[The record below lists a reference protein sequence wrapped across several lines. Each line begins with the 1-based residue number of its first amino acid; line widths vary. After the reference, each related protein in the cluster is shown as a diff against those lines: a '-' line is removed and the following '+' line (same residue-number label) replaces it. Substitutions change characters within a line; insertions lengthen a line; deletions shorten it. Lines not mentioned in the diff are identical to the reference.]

1 MRRLVATGLRR
12 LYLTLFGLFLAAPI
26 VIVIG
31 VSLNETRRMS
41 FPPEQVSLHWYQ
53 VFFADPRW
61 LSAFTVSLTIA
72 GAAALLSM
80 AMALPLAYAVW
91 KFNTTLS
98 RALAGL
104 GTLPFMLPGVVI
116 SVVYLIFWSWT
127 GHAGKIE
134 DTVLSHAM
142 FFLAVP
148 LVTVNLGFR
157 LIDRALVEAAQ
168 TMGAR
173 DGDVFRSV
181 VLPLLLPYIV
191 SGLLFVFVLSLNEY
205 LIAYMVAGLNV
216 ETLPIKVFN
225 SLRLGFEPT
234 MCVGATLFMLVGT
247 AAFSLVALLGDL
259 PKLLGADGRSRE
271 N

>member
-1 MRRLVATGLRR
+1 MSGALAAGARR
-12 LYLTLFGLFLAAPI
+12 LYLALFGLFLAAPL

-31 VSLNETRRMS
+31 VSLNSTRRMS
-41 FPPEQVSLHWYQ
+41 FPPEQASLHWYA
-53 VFFADPRW
+53 VFFSDPRW
-61 LSAFTVSLTIA
+61 LSAFTTSLAIA
-72 GAAALLSM
+72 TGAALLAM
-80 AMALPLAYAVW
+80 AMALPLSYAVW
-91 KFNTTLS
+91 KFHTRLS
-98 RALAGL
+98 QALVGL
-104 GTLPFMLPGVVI
+104 GMLPFLLPGVVV
-116 SVVYLIFWSWT
+116 SVVYLIFWGWT

-134 DTVLSHAM
+134 DTMMSHAM

-148 LVTVNLGFR
+148 LVTVNLGFH

-173 DGDVFRSV
+173 DSDVFRTV
-181 VLPLLLPYIV
+181 VLPLILPYIV
-191 SGLLFVFVLSLNEY
+191 SGLIFVFVLSLNEY

-234 MCVGATLFMLVGT
+234 MCVGAALFMLVGT

-259 PKLLGADGRSRE
+259 PKLLGAESRRD
-271 N
+271 